1 MTGLWHQANTLAIQT
16 PSSRNRA
23 ADFFRA
29 SSIIVVIVGHWLMA
43 APFIDSSGV
52 FMGHILATA
61 SWTHWLTWGLQ
72 VMPIFCLL
80 YTSPSPRD

>member
-1 MTGLWHQANTLAIQT
+1 MTGLWHQANKLAIQT

-43 APFIDSSGV
+43 APFIN
-52 FMGHILATA
+52 A
-61 SWTHWLTWGLQ
+61 
-72 VMPIFCLL
+72 
-80 YTSPSPRD
+80 